1 MDTSTSRTPEYS
13 GNQRQRDRDECELAD
28 FNTCIKEKECRCNLI
43 SRQTR
48 VAKRGG
54 ESKAMQ

>member
-1 MDTSTSRTPEYS
+1 MDAATSHTPEQD
-13 GNQRQRDRDECELAD
+13 GNQRQCDRDECELAD
-28 FNTCIKEKECRCNLI
+28 FNTCIKEKECGGNLI